1 MTILCKIV
9 KYRITVEQY
18 RCNDLAV
25 NLFVC
30 VWYGRLVSH
39 MPPTHEAA
47 SLAVSDEWHLLSSY
61 ETSSSVLSASAEC
74 LGLAVSRHHMSTALW
89 KHLHLVLQFRPTPFI
104 FPAFKQTWAH
114 MQLCLKHMTNAELF
128 DSLSTILSCVYSL
141 RRASTLQ
148 RLHMLWHH
156 NSRWNSGCLCGI
168 NLMTWMLLIFLSP
181 HDILVALFVDV
192 VFSFAC

>member
-1 MTILCKIV
+1 MIWQWTF
-9 KYRITVEQY
+9 
-18 RCNDLAV
+18 
-25 NLFVC
+25 LFVC
-30 VWYGRLVSH
+30 DMVDLC
-39 MPPTHEAA
+39 PTCLRHWRQ
-47 SLAVSDEWHLLSSY
+47 LRWLSDEWHLLSSY

-89 KHLHLVLQFRPTPFI
+89 KHLHLVLQFRPTPFL

-114 MQLCLKHMTNAELF
+114 MQLCLKHMTNAEIF

-181 HDILVALFVDV
+181 HDILVALFVYV

>member
-1 MTILCKIV
+1 MIWQWTF
-9 KYRITVEQY
+9 
-18 RCNDLAV
+18 
-25 NLFVC
+25 LFVC
-30 VWYGRLVSH
+30 DMVDLCPTCLRHTRQLRWLCRMSDTCSRPMRRPALCCQRQRSVWDWLFPDIS
-39 MPPTHEAA
+39 
-47 SLAVSDEWHLLSSY
+47 
-61 ETSSSVLSASAEC
+61 
-74 LGLAVSRHHMSTALW
+74 MSTALW

-114 MQLCLKHMTNAELF
+114 MQLCLKHMTNAEIF

-156 NSRWNSGCLCGI
+156 NSRWNSGCVCGI

-181 HDILVALFVDV
+181 HDILVALFVYV